1 MIDRVARRGTEA
13 ATLAGIDHQVIE
25 AARTRTPKHLTIW
38 LLRLVVRLEQ
48 LAFEK
53 RHRRALAECRVT
65 VAQGADGLGYVTGE
79 ASATDAAAIDGML
92 AAAARTSVPTIHAPT
107 TTPVRP
113 REELMASPL
122 IETSSSSQRDGAI
135 LYHVETGRA
144 PEPGPSRS

>member
-1 MIDRVARRGTEA
+1 VIDRVARRGTEA
-13 ATLAGIDHQVIE
+13 ATLAGIDDQVIE

-107 TTPVRP
+107 NN
-113 REELMASPL
+113 A
-122 IETSSSSQRDGAI
+122 
-135 LYHVETGRA
+135 
-144 PEPGPSRS
+144 GPT